1 MDKYNFEGK
10 KIKSFSWNCNIELN
24 FFENL
29 SIEHNFT
36 SKKSEFLKIIF
47 FIIHLSRIAVS
58 TIGRFLEI
66 SSIEME
72 HKN

>member
-10 KIKSFSWNCNIELN
+10 KIKSFSRNCNIELN

-29 SIEHNFT
+29 SIEHDFT

-47 FIIHLSRIAVS
+47 LSFIY
-58 TIGRFLEI
+58 LELPYQRLED
-66 SSIEME
+66 S
-72 HKN
+72 